1 MTFNIYKMDN
11 QSSNQAPSKEDL
23 SKKLRQKMK
32 TQRLQRQSNDVQRS
46 FLEKAKVPENMMD
59 KALQALK
66 QKTPHAGML
75 QQMITQM
82 AALQSQ
88 VAPQM
93 RPPTV
98 DPSLKEESGKEESG
112 KEESGKEESGKE
124 ESGKDESSKD
134 ESSKDESSK
143 DVV

>member
-1 MTFNIYKMDN
+1 MTINICKMEN
-11 QSSNQAPSKEDL
+11 QSTQAPSKEEL

-66 QKTPHAGML
+66 QNTPHAGML
-75 QQMITQM
+75 QQMLTQM
-82 AALQSQ
+82 ASLQSQ

-93 RPPTV
+93 RPPAV
-98 DPSLKEESGKEESG
+98 DPSLKESGKEESGKEESG

-124 ESGKDESSKD
+124 ESGKE
-134 ESSKDESSK
+134 
-143 DVV
+143 